1 LDEIGQPG
9 VCFHD
14 DFPVHFFVQSHMTR
28 FIAAVAIAVSA
39 IAQVDAFQDQEWLR
53 MWNEAQT
60 HKPAQL
66 SGTGRIAA
74 EGEPGTPMA
83 IHGRILQP
91 DGKSPTANVIVFAYQ
106 TDAEG
111 VYSGPGKPGRPWRLQ
126 GWAVTGADGRFEF
139 RSVRPAP
146 YPGRSIP
153 AHVHLSLQTQSYGR
167 QWTEELRFSDDKF
180 VTADERKKSEALG
193 LYRNVVTPTIRDG
206 VQHVDFTVRL
216 KPRGDF

>member
-1 LDEIGQPG
+1 
-9 VCFHD
+9 
-14 DFPVHFFVQSHMTR
+14 MTKL
-28 FIAAVAIAVSA
+28 ITAVALALSVT
-39 IAQVDAFQDQEWLR
+39 AQDPEWLR

-66 SGTGRIAA
+66 SATGRIAP

-83 IHGRILQP
+83 IHGRIFQP
-91 DGKSPTANVIVFAYQ
+91 DGKSPAANVIVFAYQ

-139 RSVRPAP
+139 RTIRPAP

-153 AHVHLSLQTQSYGR
+153 AHVHLSLQTPSHGR

-180 VTADERKKSEALG
+180 VTADERKKSDALG
-193 LYRNVVTPTIRDG
+193 TYRNVVTPAIRDG

-216 KPRGDF
+216 KTRGDF

>member
-1 LDEIGQPG
+1 MKKLI
-9 VCFHD
+9 
-14 DFPVHFFVQSHMTR
+14 T
-28 FIAAVAIAVSA
+28 AVALAVFA
-39 IAQVDAFQDQEWLR
+39 IAHVNALQDQEWLR

-66 SGTGRIAA
+66 STTGRIGP
-74 EGEPGTPMA
+74 EGEPGTPLA
-83 IHGRILQP
+83 IHGRILLP
-91 DGKSPTANVIVFAYQ
+91 DGKSPAANVIVFAYQ
-106 TDAEG
+106 TDADG

-139 RSVRPAP
+139 HTIRPAP

-153 AHVHLSLQTQSYGR
+153 AHVHLSLQTTSYGR

-180 VTADERKKSEALG
+180 VTADERRKSSALG
-193 LYRNVVTPTIRDG
+193 IFGNVVAPATRNG

-216 KPRGDF
+216 KPKGDF